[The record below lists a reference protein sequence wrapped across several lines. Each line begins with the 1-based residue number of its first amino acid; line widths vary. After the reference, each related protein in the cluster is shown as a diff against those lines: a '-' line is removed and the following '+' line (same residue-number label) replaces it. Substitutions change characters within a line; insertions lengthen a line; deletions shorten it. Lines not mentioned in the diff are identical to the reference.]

1 MAIKV
6 KKLAPQGEIQE
17 KCEVRDLVLALVS
30 WGG

>member
-1 MAIKV
+1 MARKV
-6 KKLAPQGEIQE
+6 KKLAPLGEIQE